1 MYNTYPQNQNYGPQH
16 NGYGYAP
23 MQQPMQQMP
32 MQAGA
37 GRAVLSGEQGP
48 ADGRR
53 HCGRRRRSIRRRLP
67 DELQQP
73 ARADRGLTA
82 VDGLQHPFRDQ
93 HPRAQHQ

>member
-23 MQQPMQQMP
+23 MQQPMP
-32 MQAGA
+32 DAGGA
-37 GRAVLSGEQGP
+37 GRAVLVSEQGP

-53 HCGRRRRSIRRRLP
+53 HCGRRRSGLRRRLP

-73 ARADRGLTA
+73 ARADRGLAA
-82 VDGLQHPFRDQ
+82 VDGVQHSFGDQ